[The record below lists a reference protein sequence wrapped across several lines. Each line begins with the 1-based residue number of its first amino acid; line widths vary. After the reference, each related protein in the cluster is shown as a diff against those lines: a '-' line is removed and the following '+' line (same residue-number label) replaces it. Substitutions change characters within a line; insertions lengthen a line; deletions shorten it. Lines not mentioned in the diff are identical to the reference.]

1 MDCRKTGN
9 EKWQQSRKF
18 IFIFPFPV
26 TSVYSYS
33 TCMYVY
39 MFEKDCKFIMP
50 AYFRNVRYY

>member
-39 MFEKDCKFIMP
+39 MFEKDYKLIGLSLCPLILEM
-50 AYFRNVRYY
+50 